1 MNVIKKLVHDIRE
14 INEPDNIICGCGEL
28 MHKFKIIEKK
38 NKISPDE
45 CPYSDWC
52 EKSGFS
58 ALYIVNEKCVCEFC
72 YRICGYDGKGK
83 QLEKEKEMLQVC
95 ECEKLNGSITHVDLK
110 HIFRSL
116 EELFSNKDELIM
128 DISPEKFINLLF
140 LGKSSYEAIFFNF
153 EEMIQK
159 LRELNENNKLEL
171 KDNFVSTNFYRSLTV
186 LCEILD
192 KCKGTPLRYFA
203 IEIVDKLSFE
213 VIKNLLDNI
222 IFKDTKIFWD
232 FLKNM
237 LFLYRKVNIGSKT
250 MPMDKYK
257 LKDLVNFSPILRKI
271 LFSTNN
277 NIFPEAGK
285 QIEFFIN
292 ILKRL
297 LNQEIHSINVY
308 DVVIEICGILK
319 RLSGFYLFSNVN
331 MIRFCFAV
339 EKVINFSKFKYC
351 QEKQI
356 KLFSILIKT
365 FLYFIYNYNDS
376 IIYDYILDKNSDKKN
391 IKFVFYK
398 NELGRLISKNVIRMM
413 YKSLIVK
420 KYNKLSKTEII
431 YAHVF

>member
-1 MNVIKKLVHDIRE
+1 M
-14 INEPDNIICGCGEL
+14 
-28 MHKFKIIEKK
+28 
-38 NKISPDE
+38 
-45 CPYSDWC
+45 
-52 EKSGFS
+52 
-58 ALYIVNEKCVCEFC
+58 
-72 YRICGYDGKGK
+72 
-83 QLEKEKEMLQVC
+83 
-95 ECEKLNGSITHVDLK
+95 
-110 HIFRSL
+110 
-116 EELFSNKDELIM
+116 
-128 DISPEKFINLLF
+128 
-140 LGKSSYEAIFFNF
+140 
-153 EEMIQK
+153 
-159 LRELNENNKLEL
+159 EL

-339 EKVINFSKFKYC
+339 EKVFNFSKFKDC
-351 QEKQI
+351 HEKQI

-376 IIYDYILDKNSDKKN
+376 IIYDYILDKNSDKK
-391 IKFVFYK
+391 I
-398 NELGRLISKNVIRMM
+398 
-413 YKSLIVK
+413 
-420 KYNKLSKTEII
+420 
-431 YAHVF
+431 

>member
-1 MNVIKKLVHDIRE
+1 M
-14 INEPDNIICGCGEL
+14 
-28 MHKFKIIEKK
+28 
-38 NKISPDE
+38 
-45 CPYSDWC
+45 
-52 EKSGFS
+52 
-58 ALYIVNEKCVCEFC
+58 
-72 YRICGYDGKGK
+72 
-83 QLEKEKEMLQVC
+83 
-95 ECEKLNGSITHVDLK
+95 
-110 HIFRSL
+110 
-116 EELFSNKDELIM
+116 
-128 DISPEKFINLLF
+128 
-140 LGKSSYEAIFFNF
+140 
-153 EEMIQK
+153 
-159 LRELNENNKLEL
+159 EL

-232 FLKNM
+232 FLKNT

-339 EKVINFSKFKYC
+339 EKVFNFSKFKDC
-351 QEKQI
+351 HEKQI

-376 IIYDYILDKNSDKKN
+376 IIYDYILDKNSDKK
-391 IKFVFYK
+391 I
-398 NELGRLISKNVIRMM
+398 
-413 YKSLIVK
+413 
-420 KYNKLSKTEII
+420 
-431 YAHVF
+431 